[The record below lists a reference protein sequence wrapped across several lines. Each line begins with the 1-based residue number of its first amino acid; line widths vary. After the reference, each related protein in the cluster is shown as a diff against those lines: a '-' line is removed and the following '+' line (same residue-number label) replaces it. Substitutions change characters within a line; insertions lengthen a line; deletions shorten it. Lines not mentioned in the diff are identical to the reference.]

1 MFSEWDD
8 DDLNLD
14 EIFGKSQQQQQQQ
27 ASQRENDLR
36 LDDLASKFRI
46 NKTQQRPTKCKLEQ
60 PAVKIGSI
68 YTHGRKIQRD
78 EAPNAKKI

>member
-27 ASQRENDLR
+27 QQASQRENDLR
-36 LDDLASKFRI
+36 LDDLAR
-46 NKTQQRPTKCKLEQ
+46 
-60 PAVKIGSI
+60 
-68 YTHGRKIQRD
+68 
-78 EAPNAKKI
+78 

>member
-14 EIFGKSQQQQQQQ
+14 EIFGKSQQQQQ

-36 LDDLASKFRI
+36 LDDLAR
-46 NKTQQRPTKCKLEQ
+46 
-60 PAVKIGSI
+60 
-68 YTHGRKIQRD
+68 
-78 EAPNAKKI
+78 

>member
-27 ASQRENDLR
+27 QEASQRENDLR
-36 LDDLASKFRI
+36 LDKLAR
-46 NKTQQRPTKCKLEQ
+46 
-60 PAVKIGSI
+60 
-68 YTHGRKIQRD
+68 
-78 EAPNAKKI
+78 

>member
-14 EIFGKSQQQQQQQ
+14 EIFGKSQQQQQQPQQQQ

-36 LDDLASKFRI
+36 LDDLAS
-46 NKTQQRPTKCKLEQ
+46 
-60 PAVKIGSI
+60 
-68 YTHGRKIQRD
+68 
-78 EAPNAKKI
+78 